1 MTVGTG
7 APTASDWDASARVG
21 DRVPVPDPTRLTTAA
36 VQGAVAQFREVM
48 DTRFAELDK
57 ATLLNQKTVERL
69 AERTDKD
76 REKAVA
82 DVDRQL
88 ASLREFTLERIA
100 HVADVASEQIS
111 GLEAK
116 LAERDQRV
124 KQAAAEAKTSLDA
137 ALTAQSAIA
146 AQQSAAFTTANN
158 KQEVAFQKLLDQQAA
173 TSRAEIAAL
182 QNTVAD
188 LKDRLGRAETAAER
202 ALAAANTRIEVKG
215 EGRTDNRALTT
226 IGLTIAAIV
235 TTIVIAAFTLRPN

>member
-1 MTVGTG
+1 MS
-7 APTASDWDASARVG
+7 APVTETPDWDTSGRIG
-21 DRVPVPDPTRLTTAA
+21 DRVPVPDPTRLTTALVDRA
-36 VQGAVAQFREVM
+36 LANFREVM
-48 DTRFAELDK
+48 ETRFGALDK
-57 ATLLNQKTVERL
+57 ATLLNEQNVAQL
-69 AERTDKD
+69 ADRTDKA
-76 REKAVA
+76 REKAAA
-82 DVDRQL
+82 DVERQL
-88 ASLREFTLERIA
+88 ASLREFALERID
-100 HVADVASEQIS
+100 HVADVASEKIS

-116 LAERDQRV
+116 LAERDERV

-188 LKDRLGRAETAAER
+188 LKDRLSRAETAAER

-235 TTIVIAAFTLRPN
+235 VTIVIAAFTLRPS